1 MVCHGTKGT
10 FGSTHKFHAN
20 PRIVEILLEHG
31 ASVHAKD
38 DFGHTPLQDACES
51 GNLEIVQTLIQHN
64 ADVDAISE
72 NVDGKHFTP
81 LMIAAGY
88 GFSEIAKELLK
99 YGADVNFS
107 NSYGN
112 SLHLTTKYGHS
123 EIVKILLK
131 NRCNANVR
139 AKLDHDN
146 NELINCTAFELAL
159 DIKSMGIVKMIAFHE
174 I

>member
-1 MVCHGTKGT
+1 M
-10 FGSTHKFHAN
+10 FGGEFHEN
-20 PRIVEILLEHG
+20 PKIVKILLEHG

-64 ADVDAISE
+64 ADVDGISE
-72 NVDGKHFTP
+72 NADGQHFTP